1 MLEWII
7 LLGKELGLFSSIP
20 VWFRREMIQRV
31 GTTHV
36 DENGLN
42 EEMKEKEYPFIWNQR
57 DVNRNW
63 IAECVYHI
71 IYTTVE
77 VGDEESTLS
86 YFICS
91 SGTQW
96 HYSI

>member
-1 MLEWII
+1 MLEWNV
-7 LLGKELGLFSSIP
+7 LLRKELGLFSSIP

-42 EEMKEKEYPFIWNQR
+42 EEMKEKEYPSIWNQR
-57 DVNRNW
+57 DMNRKW
-63 IAECVYHI
+63 IAECVYYI
-71 IYTTVE
+71 IYTTME
-77 VGDEESTLS
+77 VSDEESTLS
-86 YFICS
+86 FFCCS
-91 SGTQW
+91 SGTKW